1 MHFPV
6 LGFFPVPFT
15 CPGNASED
23 DDTPLSELVVV
34 VENDDGEEVL
44 TCECDKGFIAVN
56 KSICKPSESHILVR
70 TFALHY
76 YFALEINQVDYIT
89 QTMRYL
95 FISPHFGPRVYTR
108 GSLVIALVH
117 PSVVRPWSVRPSVFK
132 YLRDCS
138 LVFSN
143 FGPRVYPR
151 GVLCNHPCPSVRWSV
166 RGPS

>member
-95 FISPHFGPRVYTR
+95 FISPHFWTPG
-108 GSLVIALVH
+108 LH
-117 PSVVRPWSVRPSVFK
+117 E
-132 YLRDCS
+132 
-138 LVFSN
+138 
-143 FGPRVYPR
+143 
-151 GVLCNHPCPSVRWSV
+151 GVLSNRPCPWSVRWSV
-166 RGPS
+166 RPSLKISETALRIFLIFCMKLGHHNGTKVTEPDF

>member
-89 QTMRYL
+89 QTIRYL

-108 GSLVIALVH
+108 GSLVIALV
-117 PSVVRPWSVRPSVFK
+117 RWSVRGLSVCWSVFK
-132 YLRDCS
+132 YLRDRS

-143 FGPRVYPR
+143 F
-151 GVLCNHPCPSVRWSV
+151 LHEVRA
-166 RGPS
+166 P

>member
-15 CPGNASED
+15 CPGNVSED

-89 QTMRYL
+89 QTIRYL

-108 GSLVIALVH
+108 GSLVIA
-117 PSVVRPWSVRPSVFK
+117 R
-132 YLRDCS
+132 
-138 LVFSN
+138 
-143 FGPRVYPR
+143 
-151 GVLCNHPCPSVRWSV
+151 V
-166 RGPS
+166 RGPSVGPSVNISETAIRIFLIFCMKLVHHKGTKVTEPDF

>member
-89 QTMRYL
+89 QTIRYL

-108 GSLVIALVH
+108 GSLVIALV
-117 PSVVRPWSVRPSVFK
+117 S
-132 YLRDCS
+132 
-138 LVFSN
+138 
-143 FGPRVYPR
+143 GP
-151 GVLCNHPCPSVRWSV
+151 SV
-166 RGPS
+166 RGPSVLKYFLETVHWFFLIFCMKLEHHKGTKVTEPDF